1 MGPKVPLAS
10 LRTTYYCLLEPNY
23 KKRVLSHQSV
33 SFQFNTPLWDFGN
46 PQKKC
51 FCTSR
56 NDIRWPQHCNLQY
69 FWIHSLWGLQMHLP
83 LTQIS
88 FILTNGNQ
96 QLCRKYLNA
105 FTLDANIFYIDKS
118 KLFSQKSMNTIT
130 QTPCPIKVCCFSQTP
145 LCGTSKIPRRSVFLF
160 QHFLMGQKC
169 PIKTAFTLSERWG
182 RV

>member
-33 SFQFNTPLWDFGN
+33 SFQFNTPMWDFGN

-51 FCTSR
+51 FFTSR
-56 NDIRWPQHCNLQY
+56 NDIRWPKHCNLQY
-69 FWIHSLWGLQMHLP
+69 FWIYSLWPLQMHLP

-105 FTLDANIFYIDKS
+105 FTLDANIFYIDKRG
-118 KLFSQKSMNTIT
+118 NTCDFLSFFFYPKDSTSSII
-130 QTPCPIKVCCFSQTP
+130 QPIFY
-145 LCGTSKIPRRSVFLF
+145 FLEVYF
-160 QHFLMGQKC
+160 K
-169 PIKTAFTLSERWG
+169 
-182 RV
+182 

>member
-51 FCTSR
+51 FFTSR
-56 NDIRWPQHCNLQY
+56 NDIRWPKYCNLQY
-69 FWIHSLWGLQMHLP
+69 FWIYSLWPLQMHLP

-105 FTLDANIFYIDKS
+105 FTLGANIFYIDKS
-118 KLFSQKSMNTIT
+118 EQFSQKPANFLHSAQTALSKTVVFEKVKRQLKNLLHFCHHSMNT
-130 QTPCPIKVCCFSQTP
+130 SQLDRNIYMP
-145 LCGTSKIPRRSVFLF
+145 
-160 QHFLMGQKC
+160 
-169 PIKTAFTLSERWG
+169 
-182 RV
+182 